1 MTLKFF
7 ITFEILKRNWPYIT
21 FLSVRPTLIVKV
33 RIMNDH
39 NDTTKRQFPVGTVL
53 QITCQ
58 GQIGSDPNK
67 VSIITIHY

>member
-1 MTLKFF
+1 
-7 ITFEILKRNWPYIT
+7 
-21 FLSVRPTLIVKV
+21 
-33 RIMNDH
+33 MNDH

-67 VSIITIHY
+67 VSIITIHYERRTFFKFSWRI